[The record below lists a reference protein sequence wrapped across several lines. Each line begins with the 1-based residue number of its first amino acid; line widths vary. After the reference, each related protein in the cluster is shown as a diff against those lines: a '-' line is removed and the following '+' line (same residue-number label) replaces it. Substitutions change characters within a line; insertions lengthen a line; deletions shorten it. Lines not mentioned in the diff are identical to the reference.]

1 MTTYIPDFAYQRVPV
16 GDVTLNV
23 AVGGSGAPIVL
34 LHGFPQTHLAW
45 RHVATKLA
53 VDHQVICPDLRGYGA
68 SDKPAD
74 DPDHSIYSKKA
85 MATDIVELA
94 ARLGHPRF
102 ALAGHDRG
110 ALVAF
115 RTGLD
120 HPERVSHLAVVDVIP
135 AGDFWR
141 TMKGPIGAFLFHIYL
156 LAHPAPLPERM
167 IGADPD
173 LFFGHFLDAWSTDAS
188 TIPAEVRAAYLA
200 AMRTPEAIH
209 AVCADYRSG
218 AFVDGV
224 HDEEDR
230 TNGRQ
235 LTMPVT
241 VISQEVGTRA
251 RPFDLTAIW
260 TAWAPHLR
268 TVVLDGGHLIPE
280 ENPGEVADA
289 VRELIAT

>member
-1 MTTYIPDFAYQRVPV
+1 MPSRLRKAVLTAHVTTSV
-16 GDVTLNV
+16 G
-23 AVGGSGAPIVL
+23 
-34 LHGFPQTHLAW
+34 W
-45 RHVATKLA
+45 
-53 VDHQVICPDLRGYGA
+53 
-68 SDKPAD
+68 
-74 DPDHSIYSKKA
+74 
-85 MATDIVELA
+85 
-94 ARLGHPRF
+94 LG
-102 ALAGHDRG
+102 
-110 ALVAF
+110 
-115 RTGLD
+115 
-120 HPERVSHLAVVDVIP
+120 AVVAYLALDV
-135 AGDFWR
+135 AAVSGQDVQ
-141 TMKGPIGAFLFHIYL
+141 L
-156 LAHPAPLPERM
+156 
-167 IGADPD
+167 
-173 LFFGHFLDAWSTDAS
+173 
-188 TIPAEVRAAYLA
+188 VRAAYLA

-280 ENPGEVADA
+280 EHQARSRTPSES
-289 VRELIAT
+289 